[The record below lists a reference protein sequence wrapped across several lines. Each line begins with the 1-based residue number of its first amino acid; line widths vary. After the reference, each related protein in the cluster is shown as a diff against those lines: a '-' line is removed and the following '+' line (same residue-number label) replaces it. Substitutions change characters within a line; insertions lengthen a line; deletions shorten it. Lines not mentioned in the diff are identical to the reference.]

1 MKNYQFIKVVK
12 IKRPNF
18 TIHCVQSPIEGEMTN
33 AQLIE
38 SENHLLLIDTLQLK
52 PHADELLSYIS
63 ELGKPLE
70 RVLITHDHPDH
81 WFGAAS
87 FKDFPLYA
95 FPEVIEKIN
104 YLADFLLDFHRSVH
118 GEKAAELITSEKV
131 TPSLPI
137 TEGYLN
143 FDGIELKIIKVLET
157 ESSCNLMVEIV
168 NENILI
174 AQDII
179 YNGAFAF
186 FGEKTRDGSYC
197 FDNWIKTLNQ
207 ISESKYDVIIPGH
220 GNPTD
225 NSIIPIMVGYL
236 NFAHSKLDEGLSGEE
251 LIKSIKDE
259 YPNYLLP
266 LTLQMSNYMLFQQ

>member
-12 IKRPNF
+12 IERSNF

-38 SENHLLLIDTLQLK
+38 GENSLLLIDTLQLK

-70 RVLITHDHPDH
+70 RVIITHDHPDH
-81 WFGAAS
+81 WFGAAT

-104 YLADFLLDFHRSVH
+104 YLADFLLDFHRSIH
-118 GEKAAELITSEKV
+118 GEKATELITSEKV
-131 TPSLPI
+131 IPSLPI
-137 TEGYLN
+137 TEGSLD
-143 FDGIELKIIKVLET
+143 FDGVELKIIKVLET

-174 AQDII
+174 AQDMI

-186 FGEKTRDGSYC
+186 FGEKTHDGSYC
-197 FDNWIKTLNQ
+197 FNNWIKILNQ
-207 ISESKYDVIIPGH
+207 ISELKYDVIIPGH

-225 NSIIPIMVGYL
+225 SSIIPTMVGYL
-236 NFAHSKLDEGLSGEE
+236 NFAHAKLDEGLIGED
-251 LIKSIKDE
+251 LIQSIKDE
-259 YPNYLLP
+259 YPDYQLP
-266 LTLQMSNYMLFQQ
+266 LTLEMSNYMLFQQ